1 MWCPLE
7 DIELALDKCPV
18 RCMYNSEGLCRYAVV
33 KEAQRRASEIT
44 DTRGQPAIMSK
55 IVSLPNADRAA
66 RRIKAFVYI
75 DSYVQFI
82 LNKSLPDLTR
92 QDVAT
97 LRDEQRFYRWP
108 RSRPNSYPVL
118 DQVLSLVEQQIKG

>member
-1 MWCPLE
+1 
-7 DIELALDKCPV
+7 
-18 RCMYNSEGLCRYAVV
+18 MYNSEGLCRYAVV
-33 KEAQRRASEIT
+33 KEAQERASEIT
-44 DTRGQPAIMSK
+44 DTRGQLAIMSK

-82 LNKSLPDLTR
+82 LNKSLPDLTK